1 MIYYLVAEKN
11 EDAICLVKNTN
22 ENVFR
27 EQWADKIVH
36 CSLHIV
42 ELLPKIS
49 LTSTGKYSFS
59 LN

>member
-1 MIYYLVAEKN
+1 MIYYLIAEVD
-11 EDAICLVKNTN
+11 EDAICLVKNTH
-22 ENVFR
+22 ENTFR
-27 EQWADKIVH
+27 TQWADKIVY

-59 LN
+59 FN

>member
-1 MIYYLVAEKN
+1 MIYYLIAETN

-22 ENVFR
+22 ENNFR
-27 EQWADKIVH
+27 QQWADKIVYS
-36 CSLHIV
+36 SLHII